1 MKKIAFFLSM
11 LMLLTISTNSV
22 WGEDEVY
29 KQTIFSASNQ
39 SGNNSYTNSFEN
51 TTNGFVVTVE
61 NANNNNNGWSGHIK
75 MGRKN
80 YTSVGKIT
88 TKTAIDR
95 KITKVTLG
103 INAVTSNKINSIIL
117 YTSSNGSTWTTAAA
131 FTAAAG
137 NQDATID
144 ANKQGTNLYYKVEVD
159 CASGTSNGLIEISK
173 VDFYAEKV
181 ITNTPSI
188 SVSPTTIDFGTVEK
202 GDEVNSQ
209 SVVVTYAN
217 LTGAVSYS
225 GLSGAFSATG
235 TISSTGDQIT
245 ITPNTSTVGEYSQT
259 LTVQSSS
266 DNKSATVTVTM
277 NVVEPFDGLQLTFP
291 DYNDDKVSSYS
302 ATWTATKNGQIWNIA
317 NFNNNNSGWNLI
329 KAGSKNAAS
338 VASITTQVTNPV
350 ESIIVTVAGV
360 TAANV
365 NSHKLYV
372 ADNANFTSAIE
383 VESAPA
389 TIAAGDIT
397 YTIPIANRA
406 NNQYYKLEYDLAQ
419 GSSNGFLQISKLAYA
434 YGTAA
439 PQKQST
445 GLAYEEA
452 NHLAKVGTQ
461 YDAPT
466 LTNPNSLAD
475 ITYASSDANVVAVN
489 TSTGALTI
497 NAVGKAVIT
506 ASRAEDE
513 TYKAGSA
520 CYTIYVT
527 AHAGTEADPYTV
539 ADARLAIDCGVGVSG
554 VYATGIVSQIV
565 TAYNEQYGNI
575 TYNFSTDGQTTS
587 DQLQAFRGKAKDGKN
602 FTSEDDVQVGDE
614 VVVKGNLTKFNSTY
628 EFAADNQLYSLTRN
642 KEDAGLAY
650 AVTEIEKNIDE
661 AAFTNALT
669 NPHSLA
675 VTYSSSA
682 KVVATIDENGEVTI
696 VGMGTTIIKATF
708 AGDAAYSAGEASYT
722 LKVNDPSL
730 TKVTF
735 DATTDIATVN
745 AEGITKSGINI
756 QTTHT
761 DGVNDQ
767 GTYIAYYQTFKS
779 DKLVVTST
787 VGNIKR
793 IEFVTTET
801 KYAATGFEGVTDNAW
816 AGDASSVELTA
827 SSNQVRMSSIIVYY
841 KADNR
846 ADAGLSWSTD
856 AIELT
861 VGDAFTAP
869 TLTNPNRIA
878 ENEISVESDNT
889 NLATVNAGV
898 VSLIESATGT
908 ATITAMFEGNENYK
922 PASVSYTITVNAVG
936 AVKNVVILAKY
947 DDKWYALMNEQGS
960 ANNTLNALEVV
971 YSESN
976 GAILNLSAE
985 EQAKIIWKRSI
996 SSNKATFKNGTNYI
1010 TGSSNNTNLT
1020 LSANECE
1027 WTIDGEHYVI
1037 GARTILYNKT
1047 GYFKNYATSNVSGSD
1062 YSNYVVV
1069 LEDPQFLT
1077 QSVIRG
1083 DLTEGKWGTFCYNQ
1097 DVEHP
1102 TGASFFT
1109 LAYVGMENGVPYKVF
1124 FDEIGE
1130 GESLQAGLPY
1140 VYIANDDA
1148 IKGVPS
1154 GDPVAEGS
1162 NDHGFIGVLSDFTFQ
1177 VSDAASQN
1185 KYYVIYDNQIR
1196 LCDDG
1201 WFKLLAGRAYI
1212 DIKDPNLPTQGTA
1225 SPAPGRR
1232 RISLSNP
1239 EAPQTATSIDAIE
1252 SNGKTVKVMIGEQL
1266 HILRD
1271 GKLYDTTGRLVK

>member
-1 MKKIAFFLSM
+1 M
-11 LMLLTISTNSV
+11 LMLLTISTNSA
-22 WGEDEVY
+22 WGAEVVV
-29 KQTIFSASNQ
+29 TLDNIGASIGTTANT
-39 SGNNSYTNSFEN
+39 SVSTTNITATGTSDSYTLNYYQCKKQSNAMLMTKSVSPFISNKTAMPGNIKSVEVFINSGASAK
-51 TTNGFVVTVE
+51 TTYDCAFSDTEQLSATAGVGAKNITGGNSNVFSKNVDGKYFCITLG
-61 NANNNNNGWSGHIK
+61 NANNGQVLKIVVTCEGEAGGSDPIAVSGVSLDESEISLEVGETHALTATVAPANATNKSVTWTSNNANVATVSNEGLVTAVSTG
-75 MGRKN
+75 N
-80 YTSVGKIT
+80 ATIT
-88 TKTAIDR
+88 VTTEDGNKTATCAVEVVAASPKSSLIFTAKCNGSGTADDGA
-95 KITKVTLG
+95 KWI
-103 INAVTSNKINSIIL
+103 VTSDGTETTYDGTKGIH
-117 YTSSNGSTWTTAAA
+117 YGTSSAAVGWVQLSTSDIR
-131 FTAAAG
+131 G
-137 NQDATID
+137 TI
-144 ANKQGTNLYYKVEVD
+144 KKVVVNASG
-159 CASGTSNGLIEISK
+159 ASGTS
-173 VDFYAEKV
+173 AA
-181 ITNTPSI
+181 I
-188 SVSPTTIDFGTVEK
+188 SV
-202 GDEVNSQ
+202 
-209 SVVVTYAN
+209 
-217 LTGAVSYS
+217 
-225 GLSGAFSATG
+225 
-235 TISSTGDQIT
+235 
-245 ITPNTSTVGEYSQT
+245 
-259 LTVQSSS
+259 
-266 DNKSATVTVTM
+266 
-277 NVVEPFDGLQLTFP
+277 
-291 DYNDDKVSSYS
+291 
-302 ATWTATKNGQIWNIA
+302 
-317 NFNNNNSGWNLI
+317 
-329 KAGSKNAAS
+329 
-338 VASITTQVTNPV
+338 
-350 ESIIVTVAGV
+350 
-360 TAANV
+360 
-365 NSHKLYV
+365 
-372 ADNANFTSAIE
+372 
-383 VESAPA
+383 
-389 TIAAGDIT
+389 
-397 YTIPIANRA
+397 
-406 NNQYYKLEYDLAQ
+406 
-419 GSSNGFLQISKLAYA
+419 
-434 YGTAA
+434 
-439 PQKQST
+439 
-445 GLAYEEA
+445 
-452 NHLAKVGTQ
+452 KVGTTDFIINNQ
-461 YDAPT
+461 TSSPIISTAADFEFIGSANGKIVVYISQTSAKKAIYCKSIVVSYESNGKQEADLAYDEEETKKLTKLGDSFTAPT
-466 LTNPNSLAD
+466 LTNPHGLTVVYESNNTDVAEVAAD
-475 ITYASSDANVVAVN
+475 GS
-489 TSTGALTI
+489 LTI
-497 NAVGKAVIT
+497 KAVGVAEIT
-506 ASRAEDE
+506 ASFAGNENYNE
-513 TYKAGSA
+513 GSA
-520 CYTIYVT
+520 SYAIYVT

-539 ADARLAIDCGVGVSG
+539 ADARLAIDKVGETGIEDKYVS
-554 VYATGIVSQIV
+554 GIVSNVKSLVPSQYQRAQYYISDDGERENELYI
-565 TAYNEQYGNI
+565 YNGYYLNGVA
-575 TYNFSTDGQTTS
+575 FTS
-587 DQLQAFRGKAKDGKN
+587 VDQLMSG
-602 FTSEDDVQVGDE
+602 DDVI
-614 VVVKGNLTKFNSTY
+614 VKGKLLKFNTTY
-628 EFAADNQLYSLTRN
+628 EVDQNNQLISLNRT
-642 KEDAGLAY
+642 KTPAGLAY
-650 AVTEIEKNIDE
+650 AITEIEKNVGD
-661 AAFTNALT
+661 AAFTNSLT
-669 NPHSLA
+669 NPNNLNI
-675 VTYSSSA
+675 TYNSSA
-682 KVVATIDENGEVTI
+682 ENVATVSTNGEVTI
-696 VGMGTTIIKATF
+696 VGIGTTTITVSF
-708 AGDAAYSAGEASYT
+708 AGDEVYLAGEASYT

-1010 TGSSNNTNLT
+1010 TGSSDNTNLT
-1020 LSANECE
+1020 LAANECE

-1069 LEDPQFLT
+1069 LEDPLFLT

-1109 LAYVGMENGVPYKVF
+1109 IAYVGMENGVPYKVF

-1130 GESLQAGLPY
+1130 GESLQAGQPY

-1148 IKGVPS
+1148 IKGIPS

-1225 SPAPGRR
+1225 APAPGRR

-1252 SNGKTVKVMIGEQL
+1252 SNGKTEKVMIGEQL

>member
-1 MKKIAFFLSM
+1 MKKITFFLSM
-11 LMLLTISTNSV
+11 LMLLTISTNSA
-22 WGEDEVY
+22 WGAEETYSMTPD
-29 KQTIFSASNQ
+29 KTTTGSSATSYITTLTEFTCDGIKWKMNQWNPSSLQVKTNQ
-39 SGNNSYTNSFEN
+39 SSAASEFRFYN
-51 TTNGFVVTVE
+51 TTAF
-61 NANNNNNGWSGHIK
+61 SG
-75 MGRKN
+75 
-80 YTSVGKIT
+80 
-88 TKTAIDR
+88 
-95 KITKVTLG
+95 KITKVVVKFSALTLSNTNKTG
-103 INAVTSNKINSIIL
+103 FIFVGGSSEVSSPTGGTDGTWNDTDKTLTWTPSTSDNFTYFAMYQNGKVATGTNKLATSDAIVVTYETSGGGSDPVAVTSVSLDESEISLKIGKTQSLTATVTPANATNKSVTW
-117 YTSSNGSTWTTAAA
+117 TSNNTNVATVSNAGLVTAVGTGNATITVTTEDGNKTATCAVEVVAASPKSSLIFTAKCNGSGTADDGAKWIVTSDGKETTYDG
-131 FTAAAG
+131 TKG
-137 NQDATID
+137 IHY
-144 ANKQGTNLYYKVEVD
+144 GTNSAAVGWVQLSTSDIRGTIKKVVVNASG
-159 CASGTSNGLIEISK
+159 ASGTS
-173 VDFYAEKV
+173 AA
-181 ITNTPSI
+181 I
-188 SVSPTTIDFGTVEK
+188 SV
-202 GDEVNSQ
+202 
-209 SVVVTYAN
+209 
-217 LTGAVSYS
+217 
-225 GLSGAFSATG
+225 
-235 TISSTGDQIT
+235 
-245 ITPNTSTVGEYSQT
+245 
-259 LTVQSSS
+259 
-266 DNKSATVTVTM
+266 
-277 NVVEPFDGLQLTFP
+277 
-291 DYNDDKVSSYS
+291 
-302 ATWTATKNGQIWNIA
+302 
-317 NFNNNNSGWNLI
+317 
-329 KAGSKNAAS
+329 
-338 VASITTQVTNPV
+338 
-350 ESIIVTVAGV
+350 
-360 TAANV
+360 
-365 NSHKLYV
+365 
-372 ADNANFTSAIE
+372 
-383 VESAPA
+383 
-389 TIAAGDIT
+389 
-397 YTIPIANRA
+397 
-406 NNQYYKLEYDLAQ
+406 
-419 GSSNGFLQISKLAYA
+419 
-434 YGTAA
+434 
-439 PQKQST
+439 
-445 GLAYEEA
+445 
-452 NHLAKVGTQ
+452 KVGTTDFIINNQ
-461 YDAPT
+461 TSSPIISTAADFEFTGSANGKIVVYISQTSAKKAIYCKSIVVSYESNGKQEADLAYDEEETKKLTKLGDSFTAPT
-466 LTNPNSLAD
+466 LTNPHGLTVVYESNNTDVAEVAAD
-475 ITYASSDANVVAVN
+475 GS
-489 TSTGALTI
+489 LTI
-497 NAVGKAVIT
+497 KAVGVAEIT
-506 ASRAEDE
+506 ASFAGNENYNE
-513 TYKAGSA
+513 GSA
-520 CYTIYVT
+520 SYAIYVT

-650 AVTEIEKNIDE
+650 AVTEIEKNIDD

-682 KVVATIDENGEVTI
+682 EVVATIDKNGEVTI

-708 AGDAAYSAGEASYT
+708 AGDASYLIGEASYT

-735 DATTDIATVN
+735 DATVDKGESPLSKSNITLSCSNGVLNNESEYRLYKSSTTTFACSAGNIAMIEFIGVSGN
-745 AEGITKSGINI
+745 PASGFAAPAEGKFV
-756 QTTHT
+756 T
-761 DGVNDQ
+761 DGNNATWT
-767 GTYIAYYQTFKS
+767 GNA
-779 DKLVVTST
+779 TS
-787 VGNIKR
+787 VS
-793 IEFVTTET
+793 
-801 KYAATGFEGVTDNAW
+801 FE
-816 AGDASSVELTA
+816 ASGA
-827 SSNQVRMSSIIVYY
+827 QVRATKIFVSYRE
-841 KADNR
+841 DTR

-869 TLTNPNRIA
+869 TLTNPNSIA

-898 VSLIESATGT
+898 VSLIESAIGT

-1109 LAYVGMENGVPYKVF
+1109 IAYVGMENGVPYKVF

-1130 GESLQAGLPY
+1130 GESLQAGQPY

-1225 SPAPGRR
+1225 APAPGRR

-1239 EAPQTATSIDAIE
+1239 EAPQTATSINAIE

-1266 HILRD
+1266 FILRD

>member
-1 MKKIAFFLSM
+1 MYNVIEACLVGVNMINKIY
-11 LMLLTISTNSV
+11 IV
-22 WGEDEVY
+22 ID
-29 KQTIFSASNQ
+29 ISAS
-39 SGNNSYTNSFEN
+39 SSL
-51 TTNGFVVTVE
+51 
-61 NANNNNNGWSGHIK
+61 
-75 MGRKN
+75 
-80 YTSVGKIT
+80 KIQN
-88 TKTAIDR
+88 
-95 KITKVTLG
+95 V
-103 INAVTSNKINSIIL
+103 NTSNTQL
-117 YTSSNGSTWTTAAA
+117 R
-131 FTAAAG
+131 
-137 NQDATID
+137 
-144 ANKQGTNLYYKVEVD
+144 
-159 CASGTSNGLIEISK
+159 ISK
-173 VDFYAEKV
+173 IQ
-181 ITNTPSI
+181 ITYSVASDVPQQPSL
-188 SVSPTTIDFGTVEK
+188 SLSKEVIDFGTVEK

-291 DYNDDKVSSYS
+291 DYNDKKVSSYS

-317 NFNNNNSGWNLI
+317 NFNNNNSGWELI
-329 KAGSKNAAS
+329 KAGSKNEAS

-360 TAANV
+360 TADNV

-383 VESAPA
+383 VESDPA
-389 TIAAGDIT
+389 AIAAGDIT
-397 YTIPIANRA
+397 YTIPFANRA
-406 NNQYYKLEYDLAQ
+406 NNQYYKLEYDLAK

-506 ASRAEDE
+506 ASRAEDD

-520 CYTIYVT
+520 SYTIYVT

-539 ADARLAIDCGVGVSG
+539 ADARLAIDCGAGVSG
-554 VYATGIVSQIV
+554 VYATGVVSQIV
-565 TAYNEQYGNI
+565 SAYNEQYGNI

-650 AVTEIEKNIDE
+650 AVTEIEKNIDD

-696 VGMGTTIIKATF
+696 VGMGTTTIKATF
-708 AGDAAYSAGEASYT
+708 AGDAAYLAGEASYT

-735 DATTDIATVN
+735 DATVDKGESPLSKSNITLSCSYGVLNNESEYRLYKSSTTTFACSAGNIAMIEFIGVSGN
-745 AEGITKSGINI
+745 PASGFAAPAEGKFV
-756 QTTHT
+756 T
-761 DGVNDQ
+761 DGNNATWT
-767 GTYIAYYQTFKS
+767 GNA
-779 DKLVVTST
+779 TS
-787 VGNIKR
+787 VS
-793 IEFVTTET
+793 
-801 KYAATGFEGVTDNAW
+801 FE
-816 AGDASSVELTA
+816 ASGA
-827 SSNQVRMSSIIVYY
+827 QVRATKIFVSYRE
-841 KADNR
+841 DTR

-1062 YSNYVVV
+1062 YSNYAVA

-1109 LAYVGMENGVPYKVF
+1109 IAYVGMENGVPYKVF

-1130 GESLQAGLPY
+1130 GESLQAGQPY

-1225 SPAPGRR
+1225 APAPGRR

-1266 HILRD
+1266 FILRD
-1271 GKLYDTTGRLVK
+1271 GKLYDTTGLLVK

>member
-1 MKKIAFFLSM
+1 MKKIAFFLSL

-22 WGEDEVY
+22 WGEAVSDAINLDL
-29 KQTIFSASNQ
+29 TGIT
-39 SGNNSYTNSFEN
+39 GTSY
-51 TTNGFVVTVE
+51 
-61 NANNNNNGWSGHIK
+61 ADWSG
-75 MGRKN
+75 
-80 YTSVGKIT
+80 
-88 TKTAIDR
+88 KTA
-95 KITKVTLG
+95 TS
-103 INAVTSNKINSIIL
+103 NAVYAGNSAGGNSSIQL
-117 YTSSNGSTWTTAAA
+117 RSSNSNSGIVTTTSGGKVRRITVVWNSKTTSGRTLNVYGKNTAYSAA
-131 FTAAAG
+131 TDLYD
-137 NQDATID
+137 NS
-144 ANKQGTNLYYKVEVD
+144 KQGTLI
-159 CASGTSNGLIEISK
+159 GTL
-173 VDFYAEKV
+173 VY
-181 ITNTPSI
+181 
-188 SVSPTTIDFGTVEK
+188 
-202 GDEVNSQ
+202 
-209 SVVVTYAN
+209 
-217 LTGAVSYS
+217 
-225 GLSGAFSATG
+225 
-235 TISSTGDQIT
+235 
-245 ITPNTSTVGEYSQT
+245 NTSTQLNINQDYEYIGFRSASGAMYLTGISVEWETDGTGGGDNPVLESIVVSGTPTKTTYYVGDEFDPTGLTVNGTYSDASTASITSGITWAYNPSQT
-259 LTVQSSS
+259 LA
-266 DNKSATVTVTM
+266 K
-277 NVVEPFDGLQLTFP
+277 
-291 DYNDDKVSSYS
+291 
-302 ATWTATKNGQIWNIA
+302 GQI
-317 NFNNNNSGWNLI
+317 
-329 KAGSKNAAS
+329 
-338 VASITTQVTNPV
+338 SI
-350 ESIIVTVAGV
+350 GV
-360 TAANV
+360 TATV
-365 NSHKLYV
+365 SEI
-372 ADNANFTSAIE
+372 TSAEYNVTGLSVTDPVNYEKVTAEPADWSGEYILVYE
-383 VESAPA
+383 ADATSARVWKGADEANNYATA
-389 TIAAGDIT
+389 TIANDIIAAPVGAAVL
-397 YTIPIANRA
+397 TIAQVAESDPVAYSIMVGTKYIGQTSDANGIKFQDA
-406 NNQYYKLEYDLAQ
+406 AINNSISYNSTDAAVDIVASSAHLRYNSASSSYFRYYKSASY
-419 GSSNGFLQISKLAYA
+419 SS
-434 YGTAA
+434 
-439 PQKQST
+439 QKKIQLYKKSDGKKNT
-445 GLAYEEA
+445 GLAYAEA
-452 NHLAKVGTQ
+452 DQKKLTILSETFI
-461 YDAPT
+461 APT
-466 LTNPNSLAD
+466 LVNPNSL
-475 ITYASSDANVVAVN
+475 TVSYASNNTDVAEVN
-489 TSTGALTI
+489 ASTGAVTI
-497 NAVGKAVIT
+497 KAAGVAVIT
-506 ASRAEDE
+506 ASFDGNDD
-513 TYKAGSA
+513 YKAGSA
-520 CYTIYVT
+520 SYTIYVT

-539 ADARLAIDCGVGVSG
+539 ADARLAIDCGAGVSG

-602 FTSEDDVQVGDE
+602 FTSEDDVQVGDK

-650 AVTEIEKNIDE
+650 AVTEIEKNIDD

-682 KVVATIDENGEVTI
+682 EVVATIDKNGEVTI
-696 VGMGTTIIKATF
+696 VGMGTTTIKATF
-708 AGDAAYSAGEASYT
+708 AGDAAYLAGEASYT

-735 DATTDIATVN
+735 DATVDKGESPLSKSNITLSCSNGVLNNESEYRLYKSSTTTFACSAGNIAMIEFIGVSGN
-745 AEGITKSGINI
+745 PASGFAAPAEGKFV
-756 QTTHT
+756 T
-761 DGVNDQ
+761 DGNNATWT
-767 GTYIAYYQTFKS
+767 GNA
-779 DKLVVTST
+779 TS
-787 VGNIKR
+787 VS
-793 IEFVTTET
+793 
-801 KYAATGFEGVTDNAW
+801 FE
-816 AGDASSVELTA
+816 ASGA
-827 SSNQVRMSSIIVYY
+827 QVRATKIFVSYRE
-841 KADNR
+841 DTR

-869 TLTNPNRIA
+869 TLTNPNSIA

-1109 LAYVGMENGVPYKVF
+1109 IAYVGMENGVPYKVF

-1130 GESLQAGLPY
+1130 GESLQAGQPY

-1266 HILRD
+1266 FILRD
-1271 GKLYDTTGRLVK
+1271 GKLYDTTGLLVK

>member
-1 MKKIAFFLSM
+1 M

-22 WGEDEVY
+22 WGEAVSDAINLDL
-29 KQTIFSASNQ
+29 TGIT
-39 SGNNSYTNSFEN
+39 GTSY
-51 TTNGFVVTVE
+51 
-61 NANNNNNGWSGHIK
+61 ADWSGKTATSNAVYAGNSAGGNSSIQLRSSNSNSGIVTTTSGGK
-75 MGRKN
+75 VRRITVVWNSKTTSGRKLN
-80 YTSVGKIT
+80 VYGKN
-88 TKTAIDR
+88 TAYSAATD
-95 KITKVTLG
+95 LYD
-103 INAVTSNKINSIIL
+103 NS
-117 YTSSNGSTWTTAAA
+117 
-131 FTAAAG
+131 
-137 NQDATID
+137 
-144 ANKQGTNLYYKVEVD
+144 KQGTLI
-159 CASGTSNGLIEISK
+159 GTL
-173 VDFYAEKV
+173 VY
-181 ITNTPSI
+181 
-188 SVSPTTIDFGTVEK
+188 
-202 GDEVNSQ
+202 
-209 SVVVTYAN
+209 
-217 LTGAVSYS
+217 
-225 GLSGAFSATG
+225 
-235 TISSTGDQIT
+235 
-245 ITPNTSTVGEYSQT
+245 NTSTQLNINQDYEYIGFRSASGAMYLTGISVEWETDGTGGGDNPVLESIVVSGTPTKTTYYVGDEFDPTGLTVTGTYSDASTASITSGITWAYNPSQT
-259 LTVQSSS
+259 LA
-266 DNKSATVTVTM
+266 K
-277 NVVEPFDGLQLTFP
+277 
-291 DYNDDKVSSYS
+291 
-302 ATWTATKNGQIWNIA
+302 GQI
-317 NFNNNNSGWNLI
+317 
-329 KAGSKNAAS
+329 
-338 VASITTQVTNPV
+338 SI
-350 ESIIVTVAGV
+350 GV
-360 TAANV
+360 TATV
-365 NSHKLYV
+365 SEI
-372 ADNANFTSAIE
+372 TSAEYNVTGLSVTDPVNYEKVTAEPADWSGEYILVYE
-383 VESAPA
+383 ADATSARVWKGADEANNYATA
-389 TIAAGDIT
+389 TIANDIIAAPVGAAVL
-397 YTIPIANRA
+397 TIAQVAESDPVAYSIMVGTKYIGQTSDANGIKFQDA
-406 NNQYYKLEYDLAQ
+406 AINNSISYNSTDAAVDIVASSAHLRYNSASSSYFRYYKSASY
-419 GSSNGFLQISKLAYA
+419 SS
-434 YGTAA
+434 
-439 PQKQST
+439 QKKIQLYKKSDGKKNT
-445 GLAYEEA
+445 GLAYAEA
-452 NHLAKVGTQ
+452 DQKKLTKLGEAFT
-461 YDAPT
+461 APT
-466 LTNPNSLAD
+466 LVNPNSL
-475 ITYASSDANVVAVN
+475 TVSYASNNTDVAKVN
-489 TSTGALTI
+489 ASTGAVTI
-497 NAVGKAVIT
+497 KAAGVAVIT
-506 ASRAEDE
+506 ASFDGNDD
-513 TYKAGSA
+513 YKAGSA
-520 CYTIYVT
+520 SYTIYVT

-539 ADARLAIDCGVGVSG
+539 ADARLAIDCGAGVSG
-554 VYATGIVSQIV
+554 VYATGVVSQIV
-565 TAYNEQYGNI
+565 SAYNEQYGNI

-602 FTSEDDVQVGDE
+602 FTSEDDVKVGDE
-614 VVVKGNLTKFNSTY
+614 VVVKGDLTKFNSTY
-628 EFAADNQLYSLTRN
+628 EFAADNQLYSVTRN

-650 AVTEIEKNIDE
+650 AVTEIEKNIDD

-682 KVVATIDENGEVTI
+682 KVVATIDESGEVTI
-696 VGMGTTIIKATF
+696 VGMGTTTIKATF

-767 GTYIAYYQTFKS
+767 GTDIAFYQTFKS
-779 DKLVVTST
+779 HKLVVTST

-869 TLTNPNRIA
+869 TLTNPNSIT

-1010 TGSSNNTNLT
+1010 TGSSDNTNLT
-1020 LSANECE
+1020 LAANECE

-1069 LEDPQFLT
+1069 LEDPLFLT

-1109 LAYVGMENGVPYKVF
+1109 IAYVGMENGVPYKVF

-1130 GESLQAGLPY
+1130 GESLQAGQPY

-1225 SPAPGRR
+1225 APASGRR

-1266 HILRD
+1266 FILRD
-1271 GKLYDTTGRLVK
+1271 GKLYDTTGLLVK

>member
-1 MKKIAFFLSM
+1 MTPDKTTTGSSATSYITT
-11 LMLLTISTNSV
+11 LTEFTCDGIKWKMNQWNPSSLQVKT
-22 WGEDEVY
+22 
-29 KQTIFSASNQ
+29 NQ
-39 SGNNSYTNSFEN
+39 SSAASEFRFYN
-51 TTNGFVVTVE
+51 TTAF
-61 NANNNNNGWSGHIK
+61 SG
-75 MGRKN
+75 
-80 YTSVGKIT
+80 
-88 TKTAIDR
+88 
-95 KITKVTLG
+95 KITKVVVKFSALTLSNTNKTG
-103 INAVTSNKINSIIL
+103 FIFVGGSSEVSSPTGGTDGTWNDTDKTLTWTPSTSDNFTYFAMYQNGKVATGTNKLATSDAIVVTYETSGGGSDPVAVTSVSLDESEISLKIGKTQSLTATVTPANATNKSVTW
-117 YTSSNGSTWTTAAA
+117 TSNNTNVATVSNAGLVTAVGTGNATITVTTEDGNKTATCAVEVVVASPKSSLIFTAKCNGSGTADDGAKWIVTSDGKETTYDG
-131 FTAAAG
+131 TKG
-137 NQDATID
+137 IHY
-144 ANKQGTNLYYKVEVD
+144 GTNSAAVGWVQLSTSDIRGTIKKVVVNASG
-159 CASGTSNGLIEISK
+159 ASGTS
-173 VDFYAEKV
+173 AA
-181 ITNTPSI
+181 I
-188 SVSPTTIDFGTVEK
+188 SV
-202 GDEVNSQ
+202 
-209 SVVVTYAN
+209 
-217 LTGAVSYS
+217 
-225 GLSGAFSATG
+225 
-235 TISSTGDQIT
+235 
-245 ITPNTSTVGEYSQT
+245 
-259 LTVQSSS
+259 
-266 DNKSATVTVTM
+266 
-277 NVVEPFDGLQLTFP
+277 
-291 DYNDDKVSSYS
+291 
-302 ATWTATKNGQIWNIA
+302 
-317 NFNNNNSGWNLI
+317 
-329 KAGSKNAAS
+329 
-338 VASITTQVTNPV
+338 
-350 ESIIVTVAGV
+350 
-360 TAANV
+360 
-365 NSHKLYV
+365 
-372 ADNANFTSAIE
+372 
-383 VESAPA
+383 
-389 TIAAGDIT
+389 
-397 YTIPIANRA
+397 
-406 NNQYYKLEYDLAQ
+406 
-419 GSSNGFLQISKLAYA
+419 
-434 YGTAA
+434 
-439 PQKQST
+439 
-445 GLAYEEA
+445 
-452 NHLAKVGTQ
+452 KVGTTDFIINNQ
-461 YDAPT
+461 TSSPIISTAADFEFTGSANGKIVVYISQTSAKKAIYCKSIVVSYESNGKQEADLAYDEEETKKLTKLGDSFTAPT
-466 LTNPNSLAD
+466 LTNPHGLTVVYESNNTDVAEVAAD
-475 ITYASSDANVVAVN
+475 GS
-489 TSTGALTI
+489 LTI
-497 NAVGKAVIT
+497 KAVGVAEIT
-506 ASRAEDE
+506 ASFAGNENYNE
-513 TYKAGSA
+513 GSA
-520 CYTIYVT
+520 SYAIYVT

-539 ADARLAIDCGVGVSG
+539 ADARLAIDCGAGVSG

-565 TAYNEQYGNI
+565 SAYNEQYGNI

-587 DQLQAFRGKAKDGKN
+587 DQLQAFRGKAKDGEN
-602 FTSEDDVQVGDE
+602 FTSVDDVKVGDE

-682 KVVATIDENGEVTI
+682 EVVATIDKNGEVTI
-696 VGMGTTIIKATF
+696 VGMGTTTIKATF

-745 AEGITKSGINI
+745 AEGITKSGINV

-767 GTYIAYYQTFKS
+767 GTDIAFYQTFKS
-779 DKLVVTST
+779 HKLVVTST

-841 KADNR
+841 KADTR

-1010 TGSSNNTNLT
+1010 TGSSDNTNLT
-1020 LSANECE
+1020 LAANECE

-1109 LAYVGMENGVPYKVF
+1109 IAYVGMENGVPYKVF

-1130 GESLQAGLPY
+1130 GESLQAGKPY

-1148 IKGVPS
+1148 IKGIPS

-1225 SPAPGRR
+1225 APAPGRR

-1266 HILRD
+1266 CILRD

>member
-1 MKKIAFFLSM
+1 MKKITFFLSM
-11 LMLLTISTNSV
+11 LMLLTISTNSA
-22 WGEDEVY
+22 WGAEVVV
-29 KQTIFSASNQ
+29 TLDNIGASIGTTANT
-39 SGNNSYTNSFEN
+39 SVSTTNITATGTSDSYTLNYYQCKKQSNAMLMTKSVSPFISNKTAMPGNIKSVEVFINSGASAK
-51 TTNGFVVTVE
+51 TTYDCAFSDTEQLSATAGVGAKNITGGNSNVFSKNVDGKYFCITLG
-61 NANNNNNGWSGHIK
+61 NANNGQVLKIVVTCEGEAGGSDPIAVSGVSLDESEISLEVGETHALTATVAPANATNKSVTWTSNNANVATVSNEGLVTAVSTG
-75 MGRKN
+75 N
-80 YTSVGKIT
+80 ATIT
-88 TKTAIDR
+88 VTTEDGNKTATCAVEVVAASPKSSLIFTAKCNGSGTADDGA
-95 KITKVTLG
+95 KWI
-103 INAVTSNKINSIIL
+103 VTSDGTETTYDGTKGIH
-117 YTSSNGSTWTTAAA
+117 YGTSSAAVGWVQLSTSDIR
-131 FTAAAG
+131 G
-137 NQDATID
+137 TI
-144 ANKQGTNLYYKVEVD
+144 KKVVVNASG
-159 CASGTSNGLIEISK
+159 ASGTS
-173 VDFYAEKV
+173 AA
-181 ITNTPSI
+181 I
-188 SVSPTTIDFGTVEK
+188 SV
-202 GDEVNSQ
+202 
-209 SVVVTYAN
+209 
-217 LTGAVSYS
+217 
-225 GLSGAFSATG
+225 
-235 TISSTGDQIT
+235 
-245 ITPNTSTVGEYSQT
+245 
-259 LTVQSSS
+259 
-266 DNKSATVTVTM
+266 
-277 NVVEPFDGLQLTFP
+277 
-291 DYNDDKVSSYS
+291 
-302 ATWTATKNGQIWNIA
+302 
-317 NFNNNNSGWNLI
+317 
-329 KAGSKNAAS
+329 
-338 VASITTQVTNPV
+338 
-350 ESIIVTVAGV
+350 
-360 TAANV
+360 
-365 NSHKLYV
+365 
-372 ADNANFTSAIE
+372 
-383 VESAPA
+383 
-389 TIAAGDIT
+389 
-397 YTIPIANRA
+397 
-406 NNQYYKLEYDLAQ
+406 
-419 GSSNGFLQISKLAYA
+419 
-434 YGTAA
+434 
-439 PQKQST
+439 
-445 GLAYEEA
+445 
-452 NHLAKVGTQ
+452 KVGTTDFIINNQ
-461 YDAPT
+461 TSSPIISTAADFEFIGSANGKIVVYISQTSAKKAIYCKSIVVSYESNGKQEADLAYDEEETKKLTKLGDSFTAPT
-466 LTNPNSLAD
+466 LTNPHGLTVVYESNNTDVAEVAAD
-475 ITYASSDANVVAVN
+475 GS
-489 TSTGALTI
+489 LTI
-497 NAVGKAVIT
+497 KAVGVAEIT
-506 ASRAEDE
+506 ASFAGNENYNE
-513 TYKAGSA
+513 GSA
-520 CYTIYVT
+520 SYAIYVT

-539 ADARLAIDCGVGVSG
+539 ADARLAIDKVGETGIEDKYVS
-554 VYATGIVSQIV
+554 GIVSNVKSLVPSQYQRAQYYISDDGERENELYI
-565 TAYNEQYGNI
+565 YNGYYLNGVA
-575 TYNFSTDGQTTS
+575 FTS
-587 DQLQAFRGKAKDGKN
+587 VDQLMSG
-602 FTSEDDVQVGDE
+602 DDVI
-614 VVVKGNLTKFNSTY
+614 VKGKLLKFNTTY
-628 EFAADNQLYSLTRN
+628 EVDQNNQLISLNRT
-642 KEDAGLAY
+642 KTPAGLAY
-650 AVTEIEKNIDE
+650 AITEIEKNVGD
-661 AAFTNALT
+661 AAFTNSLT
-669 NPHSLA
+669 NPNNLNI
-675 VTYSSSA
+675 TYNSSA
-682 KVVATIDENGEVTI
+682 ENVATVSTNGEVTI
-696 VGMGTTIIKATF
+696 VGIGTTTITVSF
-708 AGDAAYSAGEASYT
+708 AGDEVYLAGEASYT

-1010 TGSSNNTNLT
+1010 TGSSDNTNLT
-1020 LSANECE
+1020 LAANECE

-1069 LEDPQFLT
+1069 LEDPLFLT

-1109 LAYVGMENGVPYKVF
+1109 IAYVGMENGVPYKVF

-1130 GESLQAGLPY
+1130 GESLQAGQPY

-1148 IKGVPS
+1148 IKGIPS

-1225 SPAPGRR
+1225 APAPGRR

-1252 SNGKTVKVMIGEQL
+1252 SNGKTEKVMIGEQL

>member
-22 WGEDEVY
+22 WGETYTLGWGNATSDDGSFTNFTATSGTVNNIVSFVTAKESSTTNPAYNSSSKELRLYYNANGNGGSITLTPAEGV
-29 KQTIFSASNQ
+29 TITGFLMLTSTTPSVKYSVDGGTATAVSA
-39 SGNNSYTNSFEN
+39 N
-51 TTNGFVVTVE
+51 TTNKTYTVTDISASSSLKIQNV
-61 NANNNNNGWSGHIK
+61 N
-75 MGRKN
+75 
-80 YTSVGKIT
+80 TS
-88 TKTAIDR
+88 KTQLR
-95 KITKVTLG
+95 
-103 INAVTSNKINSIIL
+103 
-117 YTSSNGSTWTTAAA
+117 
-131 FTAAAG
+131 
-137 NQDATID
+137 
-144 ANKQGTNLYYKVEVD
+144 
-159 CASGTSNGLIEISK
+159 ISK
-173 VDFYAEKV
+173 IL
-181 ITNTPSI
+181 ITYSVASDVPQQPSL
-188 SVSPTTIDFGTVEK
+188 SLSKEVIDFGTVEK
-202 GDEVNSQ
+202 GDGVNSQ

-245 ITPNTSTVGEYSQT
+245 ITPNTSIVGEYSQT

-291 DYNDDKVSSYS
+291 DYNDKKVSSYS

-317 NFNNNNSGWNLI
+317 NFNNNNSGWELI
-329 KAGSKNAAS
+329 KAGSKNEES

-365 NSHKLYV
+365 KSHKLYV

-383 VESAPA
+383 VESDPA
-389 TIAAGDIT
+389 AIVAGDIT
-397 YTIPIANRA
+397 YTIPLANRA

-506 ASRAEDE
+506 ASRAEDD

-520 CYTIYVT
+520 SYTIYVT

-539 ADARLAIDCGVGVSG
+539 ADARLAIDCGAGVSG

-602 FTSEDDVQVGDE
+602 FTSEDAVQVGDE

-650 AVTEIEKNIDE
+650 AVTEIEKNIDD

-696 VGMGTTIIKATF
+696 VGMGTTTIKATF

-869 TLTNPNRIA
+869 TLTNPNSIA

-889 NLATVNAGV
+889 TLATVNAGV

-1109 LAYVGMENGVPYKVF
+1109 IAYVGMENGVPYKVF

-1130 GESLQAGLPY
+1130 GESLQAGQPY

-1225 SPAPGRR
+1225 APAPGRR

-1239 EAPQTATSIDAIE
+1239 EAPQTATSINAIE

-1266 HILRD
+1266 FILRD
-1271 GKLYDTTGRLVK
+1271 GKLYDTTGLLVK

>member
-11 LMLLTISTNSV
+11 LMLLTISTNSA
-22 WGEDEVY
+22 WGAEVVV
-29 KQTIFSASNQ
+29 TLDNIGASIGTTANK
-39 SGNNSYTNSFEN
+39 SVSTTNITATGTSDSYTLNYYQCKKQSNAMLMTKSVSPFISNKTAMPGNIKSVEVFINSGASAK
-51 TTNGFVVTVE
+51 TTYDCAFSDTEQLSATAGVGAKNITGGNSNVFSKNVDGKYFCITLG
-61 NANNNNNGWSGHIK
+61 NANNGQVLKIVVTCEGEAGGSDPIAVSGVSLDESEISLEVGETHALTATVAPANATNKSVTWTSNNANVATVSNEGLVTAVSTG
-75 MGRKN
+75 N
-80 YTSVGKIT
+80 ATIT
-88 TKTAIDR
+88 VTTEDGNKTATCAVEVVAACHKSSLIFTAKCNGSGTADDGA
-95 KITKVTLG
+95 KWI
-103 INAVTSNKINSIIL
+103 VTSDGKETTYDGTKGIH
-117 YTSSNGSTWTTAAA
+117 YGTSSAAVGCVQLSTSDIR
-131 FTAAAG
+131 G
-137 NQDATID
+137 TI
-144 ANKQGTNLYYKVEVD
+144 KKVVVNASG
-159 CASGTSNGLIEISK
+159 ASGTS
-173 VDFYAEKV
+173 AA
-181 ITNTPSI
+181 I
-188 SVSPTTIDFGTVEK
+188 SV
-202 GDEVNSQ
+202 
-209 SVVVTYAN
+209 
-217 LTGAVSYS
+217 
-225 GLSGAFSATG
+225 
-235 TISSTGDQIT
+235 
-245 ITPNTSTVGEYSQT
+245 
-259 LTVQSSS
+259 
-266 DNKSATVTVTM
+266 
-277 NVVEPFDGLQLTFP
+277 
-291 DYNDDKVSSYS
+291 
-302 ATWTATKNGQIWNIA
+302 
-317 NFNNNNSGWNLI
+317 
-329 KAGSKNAAS
+329 
-338 VASITTQVTNPV
+338 
-350 ESIIVTVAGV
+350 
-360 TAANV
+360 
-365 NSHKLYV
+365 
-372 ADNANFTSAIE
+372 
-383 VESAPA
+383 
-389 TIAAGDIT
+389 
-397 YTIPIANRA
+397 
-406 NNQYYKLEYDLAQ
+406 
-419 GSSNGFLQISKLAYA
+419 
-434 YGTAA
+434 
-439 PQKQST
+439 
-445 GLAYEEA
+445 
-452 NHLAKVGTQ
+452 KVGTTDFIINNQ
-461 YDAPT
+461 TSSPIISTAADFEFIGSANGKIVVYISQTSAKKAIYCKSIVVSYESNGKQEADLAYDEEETKKLTKLGDSFTAPT
-466 LTNPNSLAD
+466 LTNPHGLTVVYESNNTDVAEVAAD
-475 ITYASSDANVVAVN
+475 GS
-489 TSTGALTI
+489 LTI
-497 NAVGKAVIT
+497 KAVGVAEIT
-506 ASRAEDE
+506 ASFAGNENYNE
-513 TYKAGSA
+513 GSA
-520 CYTIYVT
+520 SYTIYVT
-527 AHAGTEADPYTV
+527 AHAGTEADPYIV
-539 ADARLAIDCGVGVSG
+539 ADARLAIDCGVGISG

-602 FTSEDDVQVGDE
+602 FTSEDNVQVGDE
-614 VVVKGNLTKFNSTY
+614 VVVKGDLTKFNSTY

-682 KVVATIDENGEVTI
+682 EVVATIDENGEVTI

-767 GTYIAYYQTFKS
+767 GTDIAFYQTFKS
-779 DKLVVTST
+779 HKLVVTST

-908 ATITAMFEGNENYK
+908 ATITAMFEGNENYL

-1010 TGSSNNTNLT
+1010 TGSSDNTNLT
-1020 LSANECE
+1020 LAANECE

-1069 LEDPQFLT
+1069 LEDPQFRT

-1109 LAYVGMENGVPYKVF
+1109 IAYVGMENGVPYKVF

-1130 GESLQAGLPY
+1130 GESLQAGKPY

-1266 HILRD
+1266 FILRD